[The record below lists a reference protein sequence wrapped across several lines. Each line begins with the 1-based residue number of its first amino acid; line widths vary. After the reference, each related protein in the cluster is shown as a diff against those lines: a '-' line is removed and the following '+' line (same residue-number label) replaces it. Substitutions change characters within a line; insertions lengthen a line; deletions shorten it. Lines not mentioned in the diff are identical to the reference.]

1 MVDILEKGYIAA
13 VEKAKND
20 VLNDIYLYFEQM
32 DDKPSFNE
40 YMRYSGGHLEQIWR
54 LAWKSKTVQRMNRY
68 EKLHFLES
76 RGLSAD
82 GLSKKGIN
90 KLIEQELEGYRTFD
104 LHEWITDYFK
114 QSPHLWDELYEDV
127 KVKKQKEYFE
137 THILKEHMLDSLMQ
151 ARMKLYISLRA
162 DVAKNLAFELD
173 GIPKAKLH
181 GAKTLLDLFDL
192 ELELPNGEWLLEDF
206 ELEAFIGRLTYEKVV
221 PTIQN
226 ELPDEVKRQYE
237 LLCGEKISRHLIW
250 QLIGGKIEELEW
262 EFHEELEQEDVNELL
277 EVAATPF
284 QYETH
289 YRLYHEQ
296 AEIRERK
303 RAEELAE
310 QKRLEEEKNRQ
321 LEDIFGREYRT
332 SIYQNTR
339 YVLHI
344 GETNTGKTYQALKR
358 MKAAPTGIYL
368 APLRLLALEVYESL
382 RSEGIACALKTGE
395 EEKNIDDATHFSC
408 TVEMFHE
415 KDVYDVMVIDE
426 AQMIADKD
434 RGFSWYR
441 AIQKARAKEVHIIGS
456 HSSKKMLLNL
466 LEGNDVELHE
476 YHRNVPL
483 KVEKKPFNLSHVK
496 QGDALIVF
504 SRAKVLQTA
513 SRLERDG
520 HKVSIIYGSMPPE
533 TRAKQMKRFID
544 KESKVIVSTDAIGMG
559 LNLPIRRVVFL
570 ENEKFDGTRRR
581 MLTSQEVKQLAGRA
595 GRKGLY
601 NVGLV
606 AFTSQIE
613 AMTKLLED
621 EDKSINTFT
630 IAPTQQVFDRF
641 ARYHSTLE
649 HFFYLWGEF
658 KNPHGTKKAPLTQE
672 RELYEHI
679 RNTEIER
686 RFPPSDLYGFLHL
699 PFSSN
704 EPALV
709 RQWMANMKAVMNNTE
724 LPEPIIKRETLDE
737 LELSY
742 KSIGLHLL
750 FLYRLNRKTEAY
762 YWERIR
768 EEISTRA
775 HSQLRTDVKKYQKK
789 CRTCGKSLPGEYPYN
804 ICQSC
809 YDDRLLQRHHYRG
822 RNFR

>member
-1 MVDILEKGYIAA
+1 MNRHEKLRFLEK
-13 VEKAKND
+13 
-20 VLNDIYLYFEQM
+20 
-32 DDKPSFNE
+32 
-40 YMRYSGGHLEQIWR
+40 
-54 LAWKSKTVQRMNRY
+54 
-68 EKLHFLES
+68 

-104 LHEWITDYFK
+104 LQDWVIDYFK
-114 QSPHLWDELYEDV
+114 QSPHLWDKLYEDV
-127 KVKKQKEYFE
+127 KVKKQKAYFE
-137 THILKEHMLDSLMQ
+137 ANVLRKSMLDSLMQ

-162 DVAKNLAFELD
+162 DVAKHLAFELD

-181 GAKTLLDLFDL
+181 GAKTLVDLFYL
-192 ELELPNGEWLLEDF
+192 EIERSPGEWILEDF
-206 ELEAFIGRLTYEKVV
+206 ELEAFIGRLTYEKII
-221 PTIQN
+221 PGIQN
-226 ELPDEVKRQYE
+226 DLSDELKRQYE
-237 LLCGEKISRHLIW
+237 LLSGDKISRHLIW
-250 QLIGGKIEELEW
+250 QLIGTRIEELEW
-262 EFHEELEQEDVNELL
+262 EFQEELEQEQVSELL
-277 EVAATPF
+277 EVAVTPF
-284 QYETH
+284 QYEAH

-296 AEIRERK
+296 AERRERK

-382 RSEGIACALKTGE
+382 RNEGISCALKTGE

-415 KDVYDVMVIDE
+415 KDAYDVMVIDE

-456 HSSKKMLLNL
+456 HSAKKMLMNM

-476 YHRNVPL
+476 YSRQVPL
-483 KVEKKPFNLSHVK
+483 KVEKKPFSFSNVK

-606 AFTSQIE
+606 AFTSQIDV
-613 AMTKLLED
+613 MTRLLE
-621 EDKSINTFT
+621 EDDQSISTFT

-641 ARYHSTLE
+641 ARYHSSLE

-686 RFPPSDLYGFLHL
+686 RFSASDLYGFLHL

-709 RQWMANMKAVMNNTE
+709 RQWMANMKAVMNNSD
-724 LPEPIIKRETLDE
+724 LPEPIVKRDTLDE

-750 FLYRLNRKTEAY
+750 FLYRLDRRTEAY

-768 EEISTRA
+768 EEISARA
-775 HSQLRTDVKKYQKK
+775 HSKLRTDVKKYQKK
-789 CRTCGKSLPGEYPYN
+789 CRSCGKQLPSEYPYN

-809 YDDRLLQRHHYRG
+809 YDDRILSKYHYR
-822 RNFR
+822 RRDY